1 MSDVLYGIKLIKMC
15 SWEQP
20 FEQLIDTARNKHF
33 TSVEL
38 FLQGVAN
45 SDSCFLNIL
54 TVILAGMPL
63 TPQYVFVTAW
73 VYRRLK
79 FLVSTGLPYA
89 VISISEVAISMKR
102 IENFLKFHCSNLFEI
117 ELKKGTLHVGGT
129 LSYASQEPWIFS
141 TSVKQNIFFGAE
153 MDQNKYLKVIRVCA
167 LEHDL
172 ARFLFGDRTLVGE
185 RRVMLSGGQ
194 KARIN
199 LARAIYRDA
208 DVYLLDDP
216 LSTVDDQVAKQIFDE
231 GILGYLKG
239 KCVVL
244 VTHQVQFF
252 RDVKRV
258 YNLEQ
263 EPENFDVKLKTE
275 LTTNSCLY
283 IYSAFIF
290 LIIITYITMFC
301 FIQHSKRLHNR
312 MLTRVIHG
320 SMTFFNFHISGRIL
334 IRFAQDIGNIVVL
347 MFTLYSYHQIF
358 HPTIKNAK
366 RTERIT
372 SFQGLTTIRAFS
384 VQKRL
389 EGEFDNHQNLNT
401 SASYMALALHSCL
414 DFWVDM
420 TCAVYTALVIFGFLL
435 GKETKVGN
443 VGMAITQAM
452 LLLEP
457 VQFGMG
463 NWINLDNQMTSVE
476 RILEYS
482 ELEQEIDG
490 GNFPGQWPNGGNI
503 ELQSVSMRYSPDN
516 PMVLQNVFFKV
527 RSGEKV
533 GIVGRTGAG
542 KTSLISTLFRL
553 FDFNGTITVDGVNI
567 KSIPLK
573 IL

>member
-1 MSDVLYGIKLIKMC
+1 
-15 SWEQP
+15 
-20 FEQLIDTARNKHF
+20 
-33 TSVEL
+33 
-38 FLQGVAN
+38 
-45 SDSCFLNIL
+45 
-54 TVILAGMPL
+54 
-63 TPQYVFVTAW
+63 
-73 VYRRLK
+73 
-79 FLVSTGLPYA
+79 
-89 VISISEVAISMKR
+89 
-102 IENFLKFHCSNLFEI
+102 
-117 ELKKGTLHVGGT
+117 
-129 LSYASQEPWIFS
+129 
-141 TSVKQNIFFGAE
+141 

-216 LSTVDDQVAKQIFDE
+216 LSTVDGQVAKQIFDE
-231 GILGYLKG
+231 CILGYLKG
-239 KCVVL
+239 KCMVL

-283 IYSAFIF
+283 IYRAFIF

-301 FIQHSKRLHNR
+301 FIQHSKTASKRLHNR

-320 SMTFFNFHISGRIL
+320 SMTFFNFHSSGRIL
-334 IRFAQDIGNIVVL
+334 ICFAQDIGTRSPI
-347 MFTLYSYHQIF
+347 YSHL
-358 HPTIKNAK
+358 TA
-366 RTERIT
+366 

-384 VQKRL
+384 VQKKL

-414 DFWVDM
+414 NFWADM

-435 GKETKVGN
+435 EKETKVGN

-457 VQFGMG
+457 IQFGMG

-482 ELEQEIDG
+482 ELEQEIDDG

-503 ELQSVSMRYSPDN
+503 
-516 PMVLQNVFFKV
+516 
-527 RSGEKV
+527 
-533 GIVGRTGAG
+533 
-542 KTSLISTLFRL
+542 
-553 FDFNGTITVDGVNI
+553 
-567 KSIPLK
+567 
-573 IL
+573 